1 MSTTRWNSSAFF
13 WRSLSLAVSRR
24 SQSEPIFTWV
34 TSSAS
39 IQSSQNSSTGSPA
52 TSPNSRI
59 VLNTSMAR
67 PSRARFTPVRRST
80 GSGLQAAS

>member
-1 MSTTRWNSSAFF
+1 M
-13 WRSLSLAVSRR
+13 RR

-39 IQSSQNSSTGSPA
+39 IQSSQNSSTGSVSVAPK
-52 TSPNSRI
+52 SFI
-59 VLNTSMAR
+59 VLKTSMAR
-67 PSRARFTPVRRST
+67 PSRARFTPVSRST